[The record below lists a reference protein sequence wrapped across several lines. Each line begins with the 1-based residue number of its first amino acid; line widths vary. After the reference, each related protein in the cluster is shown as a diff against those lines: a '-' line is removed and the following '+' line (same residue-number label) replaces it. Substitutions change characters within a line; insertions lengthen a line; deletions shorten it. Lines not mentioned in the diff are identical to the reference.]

1 MKHNKIKYNLEK
13 KDYSLLEV
21 IVITLAFCSITGVIV
36 GLTFYFRNNRNFIL
50 DDELLDIVDTY
61 NKIKENYYGNVSDSV
76 LATSAIEGMMN
87 TLNEQYSTYLDEND
101 TSDLSEKLDGQ
112 YKGIGISVSRIDK
125 EIKVMNVYQDTPA
138 YLAGIKKDDVILEI
152 NGYKIKE
159 DDELDYVS
167 SLIKSQKSVDLKI
180 KRDDGE
186 QNIKIDVKTIEY
198 PALEEKVFER
208 NGKKIG
214 YIYLSTFSK
223 TAANQIKKSL
233 KNLESQNINS
243 LIFDVRSNTGGYLDA
258 AEDILNLFMKKG
270 TLLYSIEDN
279 NGTKKV
285 YDTTSER
292 RDYDVVVLVDQITA
306 SASEI
311 LASSFKENYGAILVG
326 QKTYG
331 KGLVQK
337 TSLLSNK
344 SMIKYT
350 SAKWYTP
357 EGNYINTI
365 GYEPSIK
372 VSLTKEYA
380 ANPCDETDNQLQKA
394 LEVLSK

>member
-167 SLIKSQKSVDLKI
+167 SLIKNQKSVDLKI
-180 KRDDGE
+180 KRDNAE

>member
-138 YLAGIKKDDVILEI
+138 YLAGVKKDDVILEI

>member
-125 EIKVMNVYQDTPA
+125 EIKVMNVYQNTPA
-138 YLAGIKKDDVILEI
+138 YLAGVKKDDVILEI

-167 SLIKSQKSVDLKI
+167 SLIKNQKSVDLKI